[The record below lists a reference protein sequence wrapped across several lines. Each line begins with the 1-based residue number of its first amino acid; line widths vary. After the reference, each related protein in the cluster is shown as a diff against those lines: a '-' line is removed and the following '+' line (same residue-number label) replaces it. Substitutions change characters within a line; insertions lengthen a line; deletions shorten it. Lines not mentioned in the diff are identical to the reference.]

1 VKMGEETAMTM
12 RLVVEQF
19 VSTPG
24 QITIAVRHPGD
35 LTTKSRVIDYWT
47 SLDCLKE
54 EKNNEEYD

>member
-1 VKMGEETAMTM
+1 MTM

-19 VSTPG
+19 VTTPG
-24 QITIAVRHPGD
+24 QITIAVKHPGD